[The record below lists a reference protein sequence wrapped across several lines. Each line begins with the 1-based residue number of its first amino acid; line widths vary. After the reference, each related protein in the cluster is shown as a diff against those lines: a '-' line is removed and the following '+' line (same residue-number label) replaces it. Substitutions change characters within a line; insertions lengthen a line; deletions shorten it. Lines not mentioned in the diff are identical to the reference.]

1 MSQVIF
7 MVLYLILFVPTNSSK
22 RWLEENFGQIMAMLN
37 AEFIMQILIRI
48 TFKKIRLL
56 KNLKKAK
63 HR

>member
-22 RWLEENFGQIMAMLN
+22 RWLGENLGQIMARLN
-37 AEFIMQILIRI
+37 AEFIMRILIRMKV
-48 TFKKIRLL
+48 KKFLSL